1 MAKIYKGGRWSSD
14 RRPQGMSQDEWDQ
27 FVDNQR
33 DAAVGRKSD
42 WASPGRTI
50 RPEHHKIHAFVG
62 TTEENFRT
70 LLEYAESHCDP
81 VKWCQVGQAYL
92 NGGQGCGGRDLE
104 RARFWLEKAA
114 QYNEPDAVELLK
126 SLDAPAK
133 PTVAAKEKTV
143 PRPERHGTGL
153 PRVISTMVDIG
164 AVKHGVAKYI
174 VLVLAEGESRFR
186 PAVAVAHKYGVWAQ
200 NYYDSEDLALNAAT
214 KIRQEWGR

>member
-1 MAKIYKGGRWSSD
+1 MAKKYKGGR
-14 RRPQGMSQDEWDQ
+14 RPSKGRPLGMSQDQLDR
-27 FVDNQR
+27 FVDSQW

-42 WASPGRTI
+42 WVSPGRTI

-62 TTEENFRT
+62 TMEENFRT

-81 VKWCQVGQAYL
+81 VKWCQVGRAYL
-92 NGGQGCGGRDLE
+92 NGGQGCGGCDLE
-104 RARFWLEKAA
+104 RARCWLEKAA

-126 SLDAPAK
+126 GFGVLAK
-133 PTVAAKEKTV
+133 PTVAVKEKV
-143 PRPERHGTGL
+143 LPRPERHGTGL

-186 PAVAVAHKYGVWAQ
+186 PAVAVAHKHGVWGQ
-200 NYYDSEDLALNAAT
+200 NYYDTEDIALNAAAR
-214 KIRQEWGR
+214 IRREWGR